1 MRGEA
6 MLFKDREEVARLLA
20 EKLTQYRGRNPLVLA
35 IPRGAVPMSKIIAD
49 ALGGELD
56 VVLVHKLGAPGNP
69 EFAIGSVS
77 ESGDVYISEDARLM
91 RISSDYI
98 AREVKAQMETL
109 KQRRALYTPT
119 RASLDPSNRTVIVVD
134 NGIATRSTII
144 AALRSVRVKKPS
156 RLIAAVGVAPPE
168 TLERIAKEADEVGY
182 LAAPPTFYAV
192 GQFFQDFS
200 QVSDEEV
207 IAILRQTPKQSRTR
221 QGE

>member
-1 MRGEA
+1 

-20 EKLTQYRGRNPLVLA
+20 DKLTQYRGRNPLVLA

-77 ESGDVYISEDARLM
+77 EGGDVYISEDARLM
-91 RISSDYI
+91 RISSDYV

-134 NGIATRSTII
+134 NGIATGSTII

-168 TLERIAKEADEVGY
+168 TLERIAKEADEVVY
-182 LAAPPTFYAV
+182 LAAPPNFYAV

-221 QGE
+221 QGEL

>member
-1 MRGEA
+1 

-20 EKLTQYRGRNPLVLA
+20 DKLTQYRGRNPLVLA

-98 AREVKAQMETL
+98 TREVKAQMETL

-134 NGIATRSTII
+134 NGIATGSTII

-168 TLERIAKEADEVGY
+168 TLERIAKEADEVVY
-182 LAAPPTFYAV
+182 LAAPPDFYAV

-221 QGE
+221 QGEL